1 MMKMNISL
9 VVAAS
14 SNHAIG
20 INNQLLWHLPKD
32 LRFFKNRTW
41 AMPVIMGR
49 KTFESLSGKAL
60 PGRKNIVLTRQ
71 KDWQANAVEVA
82 NSLEDAYALAEKAG
96 YKEVYI
102 IGGADI
108 YAQSLSHAQTVYL
121 TRVATEIAGDSF
133 FPELGDEWKLIEDN
147 PQMADAKHAFSFS
160 FQTWKRK
167 EQ

>member
-1 MMKMNISL
+1 MNISL

-20 INNQLLWHLPKD
+20 LNNQLLWHLPKD
-32 LRFFKNRTW
+32 MRFFKNRTW

-60 PGRKNIVLTRQ
+60 PGRMNIVLTRQ
-71 KDWQANAVEVA
+71 KDWQAAGVYISNT
-82 NSLEDAYALAEKAG
+82 LEEAYAIAEKAD

-108 YAQSLSHAQTVYL
+108 YSQSLAQAQTVYL
-121 TRVATEIAGDSF
+121 TRVEAVLEGDSF
-133 FPELGDEWKLIEDN
+133 FPELGADWTLVDEQPHLT
-147 PQMADAKHAFSFS
+147 DAKHAYPFC
-160 FQTWKRK
+160 FQTWKK
-167 EQ
+167 KG

>member
-1 MMKMNISL
+1 MNISL

-20 INNQLLWHLPKD
+20 LNNQLLWHLPKD
-32 LRFFKNRTW
+32 MRFFKNRTW

-60 PGRKNIVLTRQ
+60 PGRMNIVLTRQ
-71 KDWQANAVEVA
+71 KDWQAAGVYKA
-82 NSLEDAYALAEKAG
+82 SSLEEAYAMAEKAD

-108 YAQSLSHAQTVYL
+108 YSQSIAQAQTVYL
-121 TRVATEIAGDSF
+121 TRVETVLEGDSF
-133 FPELGDEWKLIEDN
+133 FSALGTGWTLIEDYSHL
-147 PQMADAKHAFSFS
+147 PDAKHAYPFR
-160 FQTWKRK
+160 FQTWKK
-167 EQ
+167 KS

>member
-1 MMKMNISL
+1 MNISL

-20 INNQLLWHLPKD
+20 LNNQLLWHLPKD
-32 LRFFKNRTW
+32 MRFFKNRTW

-60 PGRKNIVLTRQ
+60 PGRMNIVLTRQ
-71 KDWQANAVEVA
+71 QDWQATGVQVA
-82 NSLEDAYALAEKAG
+82 KSLEEAYALAEGAA

-108 YAQSLSHAQTVYL
+108 YAQSLSQAQTVYL
-121 TRVATEIAGDSF
+121 TRVEAVLEGDSF
-133 FPELGDEWKLIEDN
+133 FPELVADWAMVEDY
-147 PQMADAKHAFSFS
+147 PQMADAKHKYPFR
-160 FQTWKRK
+160 FQTWRK
-167 EQ
+167 KG

>member
-1 MMKMNISL
+1 MNISL

-20 INNQLLWHLPKD
+20 LNNQLLWHLPKD
-32 LRFFKNRTW
+32 MRFFKNRTW

-60 PGRKNIVLTRQ
+60 PGRMNIVLTRQ
-71 KDWQANAVEVA
+71 KDWQAAGVQVA
-82 NSLEDAYALAEKAG
+82 NSLDQAYAIAAKAA

-108 YAQSLSHAQTVYL
+108 YAQSLAQAQTVYL
-121 TRVATEIAGDSF
+121 TRVDAVMEGDSF
-133 FPELGDEWKLIEDN
+133 FPELGTDWTMVEDY
-147 PQMADAKHAFSFS
+147 PQLADAKHLYPFR
-160 FQTWKRK
+160 FQTWKK
-167 EQ
+167 KG

>member
-1 MMKMNISL
+1 MNISL

-20 INNQLLWHLPKD
+20 LNNQLLWHLPKD
-32 LRFFKNRTW
+32 MRFFKNRTW

-60 PGRKNIVLTRQ
+60 PGRMNIVLTRQ
-71 KDWQANAVEVA
+71 KDWQAVGIYKAS
-82 NSLEDAYALAEKAG
+82 SLEEAYAMAEKAD

-108 YAQSLSHAQTVYL
+108 YSQALAQSQTVYL
-121 TRVATEIAGDSF
+121 TRVEAVLEGDSF
-133 FPELGDEWKLIEDN
+133 FPELGTDWDLVEDN
-147 PQMADAKHAFSFS
+147 SHLPDAKHAYPFR
-160 FQTWKRK
+160 FQTWKK
-167 EQ
+167 KG

>member
-1 MMKMNISL
+1 MNISL

-20 INNQLLWHLPKD
+20 LNNQLLWHLPKD
-32 LRFFKNRTW
+32 MRFFKNRTW

-60 PGRKNIVLTRQ
+60 PGRMNIVLTRQ
-71 KDWQANAVEVA
+71 KDWQAKGVQVA
-82 NSLEDAYALAEKAG
+82 SSLNQAYALAAKAD

-108 YAQSLSHAQTVYL
+108 YSQSLAQAQTVYL
-121 TRVATEIAGDSF
+121 TRVEAVLEGDSF
-133 FPELGDEWKLIEDN
+133 FPELGTDWTLVDEQPHL
-147 PQMADAKHAFSFS
+147 ADAKHAYPFC
-160 FQTWKRK
+160 FQTWKK
-167 EQ
+167 KG

>member
-1 MMKMNISL
+1 MNISL

-20 INNQLLWHLPKD
+20 LNNQLLWHLPKD
-32 LRFFKNRTW
+32 MRFFKNRTW

-60 PGRKNIVLTRQ
+60 PGRMNIVLTRQ
-71 KDWQANAVEVA
+71 KDWQAPGVQVA
-82 NSLEDAYALAEKAG
+82 NSLEEAIALAEKAA

-108 YAQSLSHAQTVYL
+108 YAQSLSQAQTVYL
-121 TRVATEIAGDSF
+121 TRVEAVLEGDSF
-133 FPELGDEWKLIEDN
+133 FPALGADWTLVEDY
-147 PQMADAKHAFSFS
+147 PQLADAKHKYPFQ
-160 FQTWKRK
+160 FQTWIKK
-167 EQ
+167 G

>member
-1 MMKMNISL
+1 MNISL

-20 INNQLLWHLPKD
+20 LNNQLLWHLPKD
-32 LRFFKNRTW
+32 MRFFKNRTW

-60 PGRKNIVLTRQ
+60 PGRMNIVLTRQ
-71 KDWQANAVEVA
+71 KDWQAKSVHVA
-82 NSLEDAYALAEKAG
+82 NSLEQAYAMAEKAD

-108 YAQSLSHAQTVYL
+108 YAQSLAQAQTVYL
-121 TRVATEIAGDSF
+121 TRVETTIVGDSF
-133 FPELGDEWKLIEDN
+133 FPELGGDWTMVEDY
-147 PQMADAKHAFSFS
+147 PQLADAKHAYPFR
-160 FQTWKRK
+160 FQTWKK
-167 EQ
+167 KG

>member
-1 MMKMNISL
+1 MNISL

-20 INNQLLWHLPKD
+20 LNNQLLWHLPKD
-32 LRFFKNRTW
+32 MRFFKNRTW

-60 PGRKNIVLTRQ
+60 PGRMNIVLTRQ
-71 KDWQANAVEVA
+71 KDWQSPGVQVA
-82 NSLEDAYALAEKAG
+82 NSLEEAIALAEKAA

-108 YAQSLSHAQTVYL
+108 YAQSLSQAQTVYL
-121 TRVATEIAGDSF
+121 TRVEAVLEGDSF
-133 FPELGDEWKLIEDN
+133 FPALGTDWILEEDY
-147 PQMADAKHAFSFS
+147 PQLADAKHKYPFR
-160 FQTWKRK
+160 FQTWRK
-167 EQ
+167 KG